1 MVCKT
6 KNTPEYRFGA
16 VMFDQLNNQITSI
29 KCDYPFVS
37 QLYDAKADEITIDG
51 IEDIQH
57 HEFPV
62 YCIASLATSL
72 IRSVFLPNL
81 KLIMNNKTQPY
92 THYTSCPNVT
102 SLRYNF
108 VNFSK
113 SLQLF
118 TAYTNYFYHTVL
130 TMFPNLKDVTFK
142 ATLSPCGFNVN
153 YHNMK
158 HILSAANEYG
168 VNTVVEIVNDT
179 IDCNESFIR
188 KFIDKLVKIEHS
200 RESLNGF
207 RLNVPRVLLPYHP
220 TNQVTFLLEVSHP
233 GGACFTWRSTRPD
246 VASIEPID
254 PKNKGCSDKALL
266 TSRSKHADEQSTT
279 IFAKDLNSGVTL
291 SCGVSVDVIH
301 SIKVETITDLLFL
314 EAPPARITIDAF
326 NNKGHAFSALGD
338 IPFDWNFEFADA
350 SRRSLRIIPFS
361 QSKYDAP
368 LGIEYLEKQKKKGF
382 VVLVEGIQT
391 GSAKLTA
398 KFSESEFSYISPH
411 SIELYVVA
419 NLLLIPS
426 EDLYVTV
433 GSLIPYS
440 AVILKNGVTERKLTF
455 FAVFYVFS
463 CANDQY
469 ELAVSDSE
477 VCTLD
482 PTTNYLTANSIGNVE
497 VTLFDSTV
505 CQKAGFKPQSAHVY
519 VVEPDSIYFSINR
532 GNNWVLQNGVVYEIE
547 NAKFDTD
554 LTDYLEVIEGTLNN
568 THFKVRAKKVGATTI
583 KSHFMQITDINGYI
597 QKVAVPIFG
606 EQKAEIFEAVD
617 VTPKTLIFPY
627 QHNSQYKYKL
637 KVSGGSG
644 IFVWSSEDPSVGTVS
659 DAGVVQSGEIGET
672 IVHVADYRNEQHRDS
687 AKVIVFE
694 PKSLEFGPSVVEAE
708 IGSTLTLNIKML
720 ADLNGAP
727 VPFTDC
733 RNYDF
738 SVQIANQN
746 VFTVDKIDSKLLLGL
761 GSSAP
766 FKFEGG
772 PRPYSHDPSKYYTN
786 VNTANDR
793 IGEIVQSGDAYNV
806 LCKSDMAETTVTVK
820 VGNRKAK
827 NLPYPVHATAQARLC
842 CSVPSRLALTQQA
855 KGRAS
860 GGCQANTHSMFF
872 GELTY
877 LELTAFGQCPSQGED
892 AMERKFT
899 SIASLITEF
908 NVKQTSLASIDR
920 LDKNQKLES
929 ILAELQPSG
938 KPGVLDIQASS
949 HQFNVKGN
957 KRSIGRTLTANLLLN
972 LVDLA
977 KPNPSSIVIWN
988 QKGARAT
995 VTLHGGSGQFYIDHT
1010 LSGTYV
1016 SAYLLPNKERTETQI
1031 QLSPVREGV
1040 TKLVVQ
1046 DLCIIGHEIEIPV
1059 KVTEI
1064 SKIEIKGSEFVELN
1078 GDIHLDIVITD
1089 VEGKEFALEDI
1100 QEINLNLE
1108 YNDQLIIL
1116 KKEGLLSYKAT
1127 GLKIGV
1133 TRITVSAISATTK
1146 TIRSA
1151 QHHLQVFS
1159 PLVLDPKEV
1168 TLIPESVFELEVLG
1182 GPKPLRDVHY
1192 EMNNTAIAK
1201 ISEGLIRSTQTLG
1214 YSSITAAIGVAGRK
1228 VTSNQV
1234 TLKVVSL
1241 VGVRI
1246 VVSSLL
1252 VETGEVLEA
1261 RVEGLT
1267 GSDEPPFSFGGAD
1280 YPLTV
1285 EWTLSKP
1292 DAEIL
1297 TFESVT
1303 RSLFNQK
1310 SENQFA
1316 TQLRAL
1322 KPGVAELEVK
1332 VTPHSR
1338 GYKQFQTRDS
1348 HFSSAIRIDVQD
1360 SLAFV
1365 APFLEKQPT
1374 IRVTP
1379 LTSLPLSINRPTDQ
1393 TQYKVHRESA
1403 PLFEIKSTETSDGL
1417 PEILLE
1423 SGSQEGVGA
1432 LLVQHNSSVY
1442 NNSQFVTV
1450 EVTAAKS
1457 IHLTVE
1463 GKTKRVRE
1471 NLMPGNWITVNVGF
1485 RDVRGRVLHA
1495 ANNRV
1500 AFRPHRFDLT
1510 EIEALED
1517 RRKLKI
1523 YLKYDGETV
1532 LKVWDSKDFRIAT
1545 YLRLSVAD
1553 LSPKELK
1560 DEEDVSNNLTIA
1572 ESYEKVKETAYE
1584 AQHGIGLILGEFFD
1598 NNPATTLVMMWTFF
1612 FATVGML
1619 FYYMF
1624 NRRSLTP
1631 RYDMNSSRVYA
1642 YQTSADGSL
1651 GLSGELSASPLFHS
1665 TPGSENG
1672 KKQPTTSKRFNTPVN
1687 KAYVNQSSPKL
1698 SNNTA
1703 GSNHD
1708 ELFNSSLSPNNRLKQ
1723 VVNRFYN

>member
-1 MVCKT
+1 M
-6 KNTPEYRFGA
+6 G
-16 VMFDQLNNQITSI
+16 L
-29 KCDYPFVS
+29 
-37 QLYDAKADEITIDG
+37 
-51 IEDIQH
+51 
-57 HEFPV
+57 
-62 YCIASLATSL
+62 
-72 IRSVFLPNL
+72 L
-81 KLIMNNKTQPY
+81 KLLILV
-92 THYTSCPNVT
+92 VT
-102 SLRYNF
+102 L
-108 VNFSK
+108 
-113 SLQLF
+113 LLI
-118 TAYTNYFYHTVL
+118 
-130 TMFPNLKDVTFK
+130 
-142 ATLSPCGFNVN
+142 G
-153 YHNMK
+153 
-158 HILSAANEYG
+158 
-168 VNTVVEIVNDT
+168 
-179 IDCNESFIR
+179 
-188 KFIDKLVKIEHS
+188 
-200 RESLNGF
+200 LNGF

-266 TSRSKHADEQSTT
+266 TSRSKHADEQSAT

-314 EAPPARITIDAF
+314 EAPPARMTIDAF

-338 IPFDWNFEFADA
+338 IPFDWTFEFADP
-350 SRRSLRIIPFS
+350 SRRPLRIIPFS

-368 LGIEYLEKQKKKGF
+368 LGIEDLEKQKKKGF

-440 AVILKNGVTERKLTF
+440 AVILKNGVTEP
-455 FAVFYVFS
+455 VP
-463 CANDQY
+463 NDQY

-482 PTTNYLTANSIGNVE
+482 PTTNFLTANSIGNVE

-505 CQKAGFKPQSAHVY
+505 RQKAGFKPQSAHVY

-532 GNNWVLQNGVVYEIE
+532 GNNWVLQNGVFYEIEVRLLDLQGNNVYIPE

-583 KSHFMQITDINGYI
+583 KSHFMQITDINGYT

-644 IFVWSSEDPSVGTVS
+644 IFVWSSEDTSVGTVS

-672 IVHVADYRNEQHRDS
+672 IVHVADYRNEQHRDL
-687 AKVIVFE
+687 AKVIVLE

-746 VFTVDKIDSKLLLGL
+746 VYAVDKTKPAELSPQNDGCSSITLIAKGLGDSKVTVSYGSLRALIEVYAFKPLKITVDSELLLGL

-786 VNTANDR
+786 VNTADDR
-793 IGEIVQSGDAYNV
+793 IGEIVLLGDAYNV

-827 NLPYPVHATAQARLC
+827 NLPYPVHAIAQARLC

-855 KGRAS
+855 KRRAS
-860 GGCQANTHSMFF
+860 DGCQANTHSVFF
-872 GELTY
+872 GEPTY

-938 KPGVLDIQASS
+938 KPGVLDIHASS

-957 KRSIGRTLTANLLLN
+957 KRSIGRTLTANLVLN

-977 KPNPSSIVIWN
+977 KPNTSSIVIWN
-988 QKGARAT
+988 QKDARAT
-995 VTLHGGSGQFYIDHT
+995 ITLHGGSGQFYIDHT

-1133 TRITVSAISATTK
+1133 TPITVSAISATTK

-1159 PLVLDPKEV
+1159 PLVLDPKEL

-1241 VGVRI
+1241 AGVRI

-1252 VETGEVLEA
+1252 VETRDVLEA

-1267 GSDEPPFSFGGAD
+1267 GSDESPFSFGGAD

-1310 SENQFA
+1310 PENQFA

-1471 NLMPGNWITVNVGF
+1471 HLMPGNWITVNVGF
-1485 RDVRGRVLHA
+1485 RDARGRVLHA

-1510 EIEALED
+1510 EIEASED

-1532 LKVWDSKDFRIAT
+1532 LKVWDPKDSRIAT

-1553 LSPKELK
+1553 LSPEELK

-1584 AQHGIGLILGEFFD
+1584 AQHGIGRILGEFFD
-1598 NNPATTLVMMWTFF
+1598 NNPATTLVMMLTFF

-1619 FYYMF
+1619 FYYIF